1 MAAPSRPTS
10 SWRSD
15 ARFTRHRVAV
25 EQLTPR
31 VSPDELGV
39 SSTAEL
45 APLEGL
51 LGQAE
56 AQAALQ
62 FGVEVRGPGFNLY
75 VAGEKGSGRTTA
87 VRAHLASAAAGRGA
101 PADWIY
107 VHDFDQSDRPLA
119 ISLPSGE
126 ASRASRE
133 LAALARDAPRAIH
146 RAFDSDDHDK
156 RRRAALD
163 DVATRR
169 RAVVEEAGA
178 LASQHGFEL
187 EFAPGQLSSH
197 PLVDG
202 ESLSEERFDAMG
214 PDERSALGRR
224 GEEFEVLLGGV
235 ARRLRQL
242 DAEEDERGLAFDRDA
257 GRAALAPLLGELTA
271 RWTAVPALVAHVA
284 RVGEHLAEHARLFAP
299 RAQVVVESDAEAG
312 TTAGVDAAP
321 PTDVQEVLARVRA
334 NALIDH
340 AGSAD
345 APVVVETH
353 ATPSNLGGRIDYR
366 MTSGGLVADF
376 LQIRAGALHRANGG
390 FLVLRAEDVLQTEGA
405 WAVIKRALTTGEVSL
420 DGGADAPLPATAL
433 RPRPIP
439 LDVKVVLVGTEGL
452 YQTLYELDPDF
463 RELFKVKVEFEPDL
477 PWSRGVAREYAAFL
491 CRCARERGLL
501 PLDASGIARAIELAA
516 RMCGDRGRLSTQLG
530 RVADLVTEAS
540 YVAGRAGAAAVGRA
554 HMDVA
559 ARAGEARSGLVE
571 RRMRAELAR
580 GGMLVETSGAVV
592 AQINGL
598 TVYESGDARFGLPA
612 RITAT
617 TAPGHGAVLSIEREV
632 ELGGPIHSKGV
643 LTLRGF
649 LARAYAGGTPLSLSA
664 TLSFEQSYGP
674 IDGDSASLAELLAIV
689 SALADAPIEQGLA
702 VTGSIDQR
710 GQVQPV
716 GEVSR
721 KIEGHYRACVAAGL
735 TGGQGV
741 VIPRRNTPHLVLG
754 DEVVDAVARGEFH
767 VLAVDHVD
775 EALTLV
781 TGAEAGVPDDAGDY
795 PPGSVHGRAQARI
808 RLFARQLADAQ
819 RAAGSQS

>member
-1 MAAPSRPTS
+1 MEDPARTPTTPDPAPLR
-10 SWRSD
+10 
-15 ARFTRHRVAV
+15 ARLRVPV
-25 EQLTPR
+25 ELLTPR
-31 VSPDELGV
+31 VSAGELDV
-39 SSTAEL
+39 ASTAEL

-87 VRAHLASAAAGRGA
+87 VRAHLGTAAAARGA
-101 PADWIY
+101 PPDWIY
-107 VHDFDQSDRPLA
+107 VHDFEHSDRPLA
-119 ISLPSGE
+119 ISLPAGSG
-126 ASRASRE
+126 AAAARD
-133 LAALARDAPRAIH
+133 LAALAREAQRAI
-146 RAFDSDDHDK
+146 RRSFDSDDHDK

-178 LASQHGFEL
+178 LAKAHDFEL
-187 EFAPGQLSSH
+187 EFAPGQLGSH

-202 ESLSEERFDAMG
+202 EPLSEERFDAMT
-214 PDERSALGRR
+214 PDERAALSRR
-224 GEEFEVLLGGV
+224 GEEFEVLLGGI

-257 GRAALAPLLGELTA
+257 GRAALAPLLAELTA
-271 RWTAVPALVAHVA
+271 RWAAVPPLVAHLS
-284 RVGEHLAEHARLFAP
+284 RVGEHLSEHARLFAP
-299 RAQVVVESDAEAG
+299 RADVVVEPDAEARPSG
-312 TTAGVDAAP
+312 GEDAPVDDA
-321 PTDVQEVLARVRA
+321 QEVLSRVRA
-334 NALIDH
+334 NVLIDH
-340 AGSAD
+340 ASSSG
-345 APVVVETH
+345 APVVVEPH
-353 ATPSNLGGRIDYR
+353 ATPGNLSGRIDYR
-366 MTSGGLVADF
+366 MTSSGLVADY

-390 FLVLRAEDVLQTEGA
+390 FLVLRAEDVLQTDGA

-420 DGGADAPLPATAL
+420 DGAGDEAPLPATAL

-477 PWSRGVAREYAAFL
+477 PWSREASRQYAAFL
-491 CRCARERGLL
+491 GRCVRDRALL
-501 PLDASGIARAIELAA
+501 PLDASGITRTIELAS

-540 YVAGRAGAAAVGRA
+540 YLAGKAGRAEVGRGDIDA
-554 HMDVA
+554 A
-559 ARAGEARSGLVE
+559 ARAGDARSGLVE
-571 RRMRAELAR
+571 RRMHTELAR
-580 GGMLVETSGAVV
+580 GTMLVETRGAVV
-592 AQINGL
+592 AQVNGL

-649 LARAYAGGTPLSLSA
+649 LARVYAGGAPLSLSA

-674 IDGDSASLAELLAIV
+674 IDGDSASLAELLALV
-689 SALADAPIEQGLA
+689 SALADAPIDQGLA

-721 KIEGHYRACVAAGL
+721 KIEGHFRACVAAGL
-735 TGGQGV
+735 TGAQGV
-741 VIPRRNTPHLVLG
+741 VIPRRNAPNLVL
-754 DEVVDAVARGEFH
+754 DDAVVDAVARGAFH

-775 EALTLV
+775 EAIELV
-781 TGAEAGVPDDAGDY
+781 TGAPAGVPDDAGDY

-808 RLFARQLADAQ
+808 RRFARQLGGQ
-819 RAAGSQS
+819 RAGGSQS